1 MRYYLTQRPP
11 TPGTFPGRPT
21 KIEAYDQKTYVEE
34 IGREAW
40 GWIEY
45 PEPLEEKRA
54 EDYELT
60 PAP

>member
-11 TPGTFPGRPT
+11 TPGTFPGRPNR
-21 KIEAYDQKTYVEE
+21 IEGYDQRTYVKE

-45 PEPLEEKRA
+45 PEPLEEGQA